1 MKNFRFTPFE
11 AVLTVIVI
19 LLIALISIILY
30 PVITYFLEV
39 VGAV

>member
-19 LLIALISIILY
+19 LLIALIGILMY
-30 PVITYFLEV
+30 PVITFFLES
-39 VGAV
+39 VGAI

>member
-11 AVLTVIVI
+11 AVLTAIVI

>member
-30 PVITYFLEV
+30 PVITYFLESI
-39 VGAV
+39 GAM